1 MKGLQAMENDEPNP
15 ITLRKNG
22 MQISVSRV
30 WWDTR
35 LPITVE
41 YNIST
46 NIVYSIEVIASG
58 TGMHIN
64 IKQDNVE
71 IGSRNWQG
79 NLIAIEYPNKD
90 LWAKNP
96 ILNDLKLVSLSS
108 ETGDSTASINA
119 NQFDTKTPVAKK
131 IGNYIVFENTE

>member
-58 TGMHIN
+58 TGMQIN